1 MPTLGEE
8 LRQARENKGISLRQI
23 SDATH
28 IGIRFLQAM
37 EQDNYKILPGG
48 IFNRAF
54 VKNFARYVGV
64 DEEHALA
71 KYQQQLDELGGE
83 PSRSSSRF
91 EVLDEGET
99 SSWSSTLLAA
109 LGIIILALGIY
120 GTYKYL
126 SQEKKPEEKKVT
138 EQVTPS
144 ATLPVV
150 AVSPTPAESPVPSPS
165 TEASPAAS
173 VSPTTSPAVSPS
185 PAPPLSGALTLKLQA
200 KDGDCWVKVKTES
213 DPKGKERILK
223 PGESVEFSANEKLMV
238 SVGNLTTLEA
248 TLNGRPARIPSNSKK
263 SKLVAENVTITK
275 DNYQQFLQQ

>member
-83 PSRSSSRF
+83 PSRPLSRF

-120 GTYKYL
+120 GAYKYL
-126 SQEKKPEEKKVT
+126 SQEKRPEEKKVT

-150 AVSPTPAESPVPSPS
+150 AVSPAPAESPGPNPAAGASP
-165 TEASPAAS
+165 EASGSPT
-173 VSPTTSPAVSPS
+173 VSPAISPS
-185 PAPPLSGALTLKLQA
+185 PAPPLSGALMLKLQA

-223 PGESVEFSANEKLMV
+223 PGEAVEFLANEKLMV

-248 TLNGRPARIPSNSKK
+248 ILNGRPARIPSNSKK
-263 SKLVAENVTITK
+263 SKLVAENVTITR
-275 DNYQQFLQQ
+275 DNYQQFLQ